1 MKFETI
7 ILLIT
12 GFLVYDTYYDGQYT
26 KMLSIG
32 KKYIK
37 MISYGFMGLSFY
49 ILFTQK
55 PKEKQTVT
63 NLVNEM
69 IKYMPIDKNSSN
81 MFFDLSTMGQS
92 KVDMSEFNS
101 DQLIPKES
109 RIMTSGKNLNKNG
122 ETTKRSVSESKK
134 KFVASRQKWKCND
147 CQSLLDAT
155 YEIDHVVDLQ
165 YGGGNEVQNLVAL
178 CRNCHGKKTMK
189 KFL

>member
-1 MKFETI
+1 MKFESI
-7 ILLIT
+7 ILLVT
-12 GFLVYDTYYDGQYT
+12 GFLMYDTYYDGQYT
-26 KMLSIG
+26 KMLSMG

-37 MISYGFMGLSFY
+37 MISYGCMGLSFY

-63 NLVNEM
+63 NLLNEM

-92 KVDMSEFNS
+92 NVDMSGFNS
-101 DQLIPKES
+101 DKLIPKQS
-109 RIMTSGKNLNKNG
+109 RIITSGRNINNNG

-134 KFVASRQKWKCND
+134 KFVASRQKWKCNG

-178 CRNCHGKKTMK
+178 CRNCHGGKTMQ